1 MMTKKEYLEKLN
13 DAFSD
18 FKFYEDGHYYKYKG
32 KNVGISVTRFIDQY
46 VNEFNQQEMAE
57 RVANKEG
64 RDIQSV
70 LVEWKYKADFA
81 CNKGTMCHS
90 FAQSLWNG
98 QDYESIKFD
107 FSQEYINAVDAVC
120 KQAINFYE
128 DYKKRLEHLA
138 DEYIIGSEEYD
149 IASAIDHLFINK
161 LTGGLV
167 LVDYKTN
174 SYLSGYNK
182 KAYKKAMKVPLNHL
196 NDDAL
201 HHYYIQLSIYRF
213 LLEKYTGLE
222 VSEMFIV
229 YMSEN
234 IDNYEIIE
242 IPYLKDEVEKILENR
257 RVKNMNSIGVL
268 LMGASG
274 TGKST
279 SLRNLPAEET
289 AIINVT
295 NKPMPFKN
303 KNSLKIVN
311 CTNYEQMISAII
323 KTKKRIIVV
332 DDSSYMMTFE
342 NFDKATQ
349 KGYDKFTN
357 MAVNYYNLIETPKK
371 CDGEKIIYF
380 ITHEEIDENGVSH
393 PKTIGKMLSQQLV
406 IEGLFSIV
414 LRSMQKENQYVFQ
427 THNDGT
433 SVCKS
438 PMDMFESD
446 FIPNDLAEVDKTIRE
461 YYGFKPITEKL
472 ENTKVE
478 E

>member
-1 MMTKKEYLEKLN
+1 MTREEYLDKLKV
-13 DAFSD
+13 FQD
-18 FKFYEDGHYYKYKG
+18 FKFFEDGHYYEYKG
-32 KNVGISVTRFIDQY
+32 QRVGISVTRFIEQY
-46 VNEFNQQEMAE
+46 CNEFNAEEVAEKVAIRDNKSVQEVLDEWKQKNEWACYKGHLGHLYAQDIWKHFVNTE
-57 RVANKEG
+57 GIKKCNKEQQQMLEK
-64 RDIQSV
+64 IFTQ
-70 LVEWKYKADFA
+70 AD
-81 CNKGTMCHS
+81 
-90 FAQSLWNG
+90 
-98 QDYESIKFD
+98 
-107 FSQEYINAVDAVC
+107 
-120 KQAINFYE
+120 NFYY
-128 DYKKRLEHLA
+128 DYKDRLEHLQ
-138 DEYIIGSEEYD
+138 DEFVVGSEEYN

-174 SYLSGYNK
+174 SDIHKSEKYAKN
-182 KAYKKAMKVPLNHL
+182 MKVPLQHMKDYTL
-196 NDDAL
+196 N
-201 HHYYIQLSIYRF
+201 HYYIQLSIYRY

-229 YMSEN
+229 YFSEN
-234 IDNYEIIE
+234 IKDYEIVE
-242 IPYLKDEVEKILENR
+242 IPYLKEEVIKILENR
-257 RVKNMNSIGVL
+257 REKDMNSIGVL

-295 NKPMPFKN
+295 NKPMPFRN
-303 KNSLKIVN
+303 KNGLKITS
-311 CTNYEQMISAII
+311 CTNYEQMIKAILS
-323 KTKKRIIVV
+323 TNKRIIVV

-342 NFDKATQ
+342 NFEKATQ
-349 KGYDKFTN
+349 KGYDKFTT
-357 MAVNYYNLIETPKK
+357 MAINYYNLIETPKK

-380 ITHEEIDENGVSH
+380 VTHEEIDENGITH
-393 PKTIGKMLSQQLV
+393 PKSIGKMLSQQLV

-438 PMDMFESD
+438 PIDMFNDD
-446 FIPNDLAEVDKTIRE
+446 FIPNDLAEVDKIIRE

-472 ENTKVE
+472 EKLNKE
-478 E
+478 EENN